1 MVDSNGNERKLL
13 HCNLRQEKRSSKSIN
28 GGLFKP
34 RKQLPAL
41 GSIFAVMSVNFN
53 NDIWQFGNGGDQRL
67 CDTCVQVE
75 MACDISEFMFF
86 TFQRCFC

>member
-1 MVDSNGNERKLL
+1 
-13 HCNLRQEKRSSKSIN
+13 
-28 GGLFKP
+28 
-34 RKQLPAL
+34 LPAL